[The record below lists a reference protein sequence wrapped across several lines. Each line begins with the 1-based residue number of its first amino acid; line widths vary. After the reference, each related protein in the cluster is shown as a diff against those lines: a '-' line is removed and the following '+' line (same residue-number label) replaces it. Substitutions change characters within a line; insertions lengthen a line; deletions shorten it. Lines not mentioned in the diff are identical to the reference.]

1 MLVCLP
7 HYGAIGTCRLIIS
20 AMPPGQVYVKNDHIS
35 SMHDA
40 LISHKRKKSNVFG
53 IARYKR
59 VSPVSHTVQIRIIA
73 VPSLLFLLGIINS
86 FTKEEWHKY
95 YAQEW

>member
-1 MLVCLP
+1 VLVCLP

-35 SMHDA
+35 SMRNA